1 MTTPRWPL
9 NGKGNA
15 VIVGAVLI
23 ALMTIFGFLGAV
35 PWEPKGSVA
44 GLKKDVVDPLK
55 ADIQRELGEIKSELV
70 SIRTLLIQQ
79 SRRSPWS
86 DHQ

>member
-1 MTTPRWPL
+1 MTPPRWPL

-35 PWEPKGSVA
+35 PWASKGEVA
-44 GLKKDVVDPLK
+44 TLKL
-55 ADIQRELGEIKSELV
+55 DIQRELSEIKVDLREIV
-70 SIRTLLIQQ
+70 RMMRRTD
-79 SRRSPWS
+79 RHETP
-86 DHQ
+86 